1 MVVGLGWQE
10 YLCRAESITP
20 LSQAERK
27 APALLTEPPA
37 ESHSAKHVH
46 WDTPTCST
54 SYSTQESKLPTARIW
69 EKVQINAFIWHLIW
83 KKRFELKK
91 KKKKKKGFYSDN
103 YSVLCNVNEML
114 LNIHGS
120 GFNQGKLEP

>member
-1 MVVGLGWQE
+1 M
-10 YLCRAESITP
+10 A

-37 ESHSAKHVH
+37 ESQSAKHVH

-54 SYSTQESKLPTARIW
+54 TYSTQEGKLPTARIW
-69 EKVQINAFIWHLIW
+69 EKVQINAFIRHLIC
-83 KKRFELKK
+83 KERFELKK
-91 KKKKKKGFYSDN
+91 NEKIERGFYSDN

-120 GFNQGKLEP
+120 GFNQGKPEP